1 MPTASVLLRSSVK
14 YGQGSEEHD
23 LSGIANAMRS
33 IPKRDSAG
41 PGLSRIIVDA
51 STDITVTARNLSAV
65 AVGRAAKFNNHAAK
79 LLDSPAQ
86 T

>member
-1 MPTASVLLRSSVK
+1 MICPGLPMRCVRSRAP
-14 YGQGSEEHD
+14 Q
-23 LSGIANAMRS
+23 
-33 IPKRDSAG
+33 KRDSAG